1 MTLRDIQGLDKCL
14 GRKSTP
20 DLTDTEL
27 WAMLEAEFPGL
38 LSRVH
43 EMRGPGE
50 SLHVPQAIERMR
62 DKAMR
67 YDDGVMSLRML
78 AAVAGVSVYTA
89 WAARKERSRV

>member
-1 MTLRDIQGLDKCL
+1 MTHADIAGLSRCRHRSVVQDDVDRDVW
-14 GRKSTP
+14 TV
-20 DLTDTEL
+20 
-27 WAMLEAEFPGL
+27 LEAEFPGL

-50 SLHVPQAIERMR
+50 SLHVPQTIERMR

-78 AAVAGVSVYTA
+78 AAAAGVSVYTA

>member
-1 MTLRDIQGLDKCL
+1 MTHADIAGLSRCGHRRVVQDDVDRDVW
-14 GRKSTP
+14 TV
-20 DLTDTEL
+20 
-27 WAMLEAEFPGL
+27 LEAEFPGL

-67 YDDGVMSLRML
+67 CDDGVMSLRML

>member
-1 MTLRDIQGLDKCL
+1 MTLRDIAGT
-14 GRKSTP
+14 GRCSCRRVVQDDVDRDVWTV
-20 DLTDTEL
+20 
-27 WAMLEAEFPGL
+27 LEAEFPGL

-67 YDDGVMSLRML
+67 HDDGVMSLRML